1 MEDTN
6 EDVVQPMSEEIKQ
19 LGRLFSA
26 AQVTPSPLV
35 EPVAIDVAIDTAKD
49 NAIDSASD
57 SESDSE
63 TMATVVKRKREK
75 IASARTRAQ
84 VGQKKQANAML
95 AKNKKKANSY
105 KIGDIVLLKV
115 IFLIV

>member
-57 SESDSE
+57 SVSR
-63 TMATVVKRKREK
+63 ATVVEENERK
-75 IASARTRAQ
+75 S
-84 VGQKKQANAML
+84 
-95 AKNKKKANSY
+95 
-105 KIGDIVLLKV
+105 
-115 IFLIV
+115 LIHL